1 MVVTELAVLRL
12 NPGTS
17 IEAITPNLSKAK
29 QVMEAW
35 GNKKFHY
42 LQCAE
47 DSSLVYIIG
56 CWDSIEQHMNEFV
69 SGEQN
74 QELLELLKDQM
85 TVASLTHLDLDPNL
99 IPVNA
104 PVLSLGIH
112 YVDAVKKDDFVKAFQ
127 ENTSNLMNHS
137 ETGTPVGGWRIDKED
152 ESKDEFML
160 FSPWKDVKQ
169 HVEFATAEESS
180 EYNKIR
186 EHITGA
192 LGGHMKLLQ
201 I

>member
-12 NPGTS
+12 TPGTS
-17 IEAITPNLSKAK
+17 VEAITPNLSKAK

-47 DSSLVYIIG
+47 NQSLIYIIG
-56 CWDSIEQHMNEFV
+56 CWDSVEQHMNEFV
-69 SGEQN
+69 SGKEN
-74 QELLELLKDQM
+74 QQLLDLLKDQM
-85 TVASLTHLDLDPNL
+85 TIESLTHLDLDPSS

-112 YVDAVKKDDFVKAFQ
+112 YVDAAKKDAFVQAF
-127 ENTSNLMNHS
+127 EKSKSNLWNHS
-137 ETGTPVGGWRIDKED
+137 DTGIPVGGWRIDKQD
-152 ESKDEFML
+152 ETKDEFVL
-160 FSPWKDVKQ
+160 FSPWEDVKQ
-169 HVEFATAEESS
+169 HVEFATSEGST